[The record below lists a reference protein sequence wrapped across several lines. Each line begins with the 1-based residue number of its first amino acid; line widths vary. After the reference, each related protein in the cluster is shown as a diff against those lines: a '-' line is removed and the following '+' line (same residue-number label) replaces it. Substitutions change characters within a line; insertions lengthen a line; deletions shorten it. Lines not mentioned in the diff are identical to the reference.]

1 MNAGATDPLALL
13 ASAAEG
19 RAPVG
24 DRLTA
29 MLFFAVL
36 LHAMVLLGVTFIA
49 PDQSGSDAPG
59 MEVLLVTQDI
69 PESPRNDAAAYVAQR
84 AQKGSGNTTLNV
96 TETPSSIAAAGAAG
110 TDAMD
115 AAAAHRQPAGGA
127 ALTSSAS
134 DADIRYYASPSD
146 STTAR
151 ALAASARVPRSGRGK
166 GDELVLRGVLRAD
179 LWLSPDTRASKLAP
193 YLDRWRRNVERIGTL
208 NYPVAA
214 RRAGLSG
221 SPVIEV
227 AIRSDG
233 RLLESSVR
241 RTSGF
246 AELDQ
251 AALGILRLA
260 SPFDPFP
267 AELAAEHRSL
277 RFSYQWEFTDGRVGR
292 GTLRQGRGAAP
303 VP

>member
-1 MNAGATDPLALL
+1 
-13 ASAAEG
+13 
-19 RAPVG
+19 
-24 DRLTA
+24 
-29 MLFFAVL
+29 
-36 LHAMVLLGVTFIA
+36 
-49 PDQSGSDAPG
+49 
-59 MEVLLVTQDI
+59 MEVLLVTRTPLRAHATDGVTW
-69 PESPRNDAAAYVAQR
+69 RARAQR
-84 AQKGSGNTTLNV
+84 AGNTTLNV
-96 TETPSSIAAAGAAG
+96 TETPSSIAAAGAAC
-110 TDAMD
+110 TDAVD
-115 AAAAHRQPAGGA
+115 AAAAHRRPAGGA

-146 STTAR
+146 TTTAQ
-151 ALAASARVPRSGRGK
+151 ALAASARAPRSGRGK

-193 YLDRWRRNVERIGTL
+193 YLDRWRRKVERIGTL

-214 RRAGLSG
+214 RRVGLSG

-233 RLLESSVR
+233 RLLESTVR

-267 AELAAEHRSL
+267 AELAAEHGASG
-277 RFSYQWEFTDGRVGR
+277 SPTVEFTDGGSAGARCGR
-292 GTLRQGRGAAP
+292 AATRCRSLEQGPGRP
-303 VP
+303 HTSIQCRIPTPWPTTC

>member
-1 MNAGATDPLALL
+1 MSAGTTDPLALL

-29 MLFFAVL
+29 MLFLAVL
-36 LHAMVLLGVTFIA
+36 LHAMILLGVTFIA
-49 PDQSGSDAPG
+49 PDQGGSGAPG
-59 MEVLLVTQDI
+59 MEVLLVTEDI
-69 PESPRNDAAAYVAQR
+69 PESRRNDAAAYVAQR

-115 AAAAHRQPAGGA
+115 AAAARRPPAGGA

-134 DADIRYYASPSD
+134 DADIRYYANPSD
-146 STTAR
+146 SRTAQ
-151 ALAASARVPRSGRGK
+151 ALAASARAPRSGRGN

-193 YLDRWRRNVERIGTL
+193 YLDRWRRKVERIGTL

-214 RRAGLSG
+214 RRVGLSG

-233 RLLESSVR
+233 RLLESTVR
-241 RTSGF
+241 RSSGF

-292 GTLRQGRGAAP
+292 GALRQGRGAVP

>member
-1 MNAGATDPLALL
+1 MSAGTTDPLALL

-29 MLFFAVL
+29 MLFLAVL
-36 LHAMVLLGVTFIA
+36 LHAIVLLGVTFIA
-49 PDQSGSDAPG
+49 PDQGGSGASG
-59 MEVLLVTQDI
+59 MEVLLVTEDI
-69 PESPRNDAAAYVAQR
+69 PESRRNDDAAYMAQR
-84 AQKGSGNTTLNV
+84 AQKGSGNTTGNV
-96 TETPSSIAAAGAAG
+96 TETPSSIAAAAGG

-115 AAAAHRQPAGGA
+115 AAAARRAPAGGT

-134 DADIRYYASPSD
+134 DADIRYYANSSD

-151 ALAASARVPRSGRGK
+151 ALAAGARAPRSGRGN

-179 LWLSPDTRASKLAP
+179 LWLSPDTRASTLAP
-193 YLDRWRRNVERIGTL
+193 YLDRWRRKVERIGTL
-208 NYPVAA
+208 HYPVAA
-214 RRAGLSG
+214 RRVGLSG

-267 AELAAEHRSL
+267 AELAAEHGSL

-292 GTLRQGRGAAP
+292 GALRQGRAAVS

>member
-1 MNAGATDPLALL
+1 MSAGTTDPLALL
-13 ASAAEG
+13 ASTAEG
-19 RAPVG
+19 RAPVS

-29 MLFFAVL
+29 MLFLAVL
-36 LHAMVLLGVTFIA
+36 LHAMILLGVTFIA
-49 PDQSGSDAPG
+49 PDQGGSGAPG
-59 MEVLLVTQDI
+59 MEVLLVTEDI
-69 PESPRNDAAAYVAQR
+69 PESRRNDAAAYMAQR

-96 TETPSSIAAAGAAG
+96 TETPASIAAAGAAG
-110 TDAMD
+110 TDATD
-115 AAAAHRQPAGGA
+115 AAAARRPPAGGA

-134 DADIRYYASPSD
+134 DADIRYYANPSD
-146 STTAR
+146 STTAQ
-151 ALAASARVPRSGRGK
+151 ALAASARAPRSGRGN

-179 LWLSPDTRASKLAP
+179 LWLSPDTRASDLAP
-193 YLDRWRRNVERIGTL
+193 YLDRWRRKVERIGTL

-214 RRAGLSG
+214 RRVGLSG

-233 RLLESSVR
+233 RLLESTVR

-277 RFSYQWEFTDGRVGR
+277 RFSYQWEFTDGRIGR
-292 GTLRQGRGAAP
+292 GALRQGRGAVP